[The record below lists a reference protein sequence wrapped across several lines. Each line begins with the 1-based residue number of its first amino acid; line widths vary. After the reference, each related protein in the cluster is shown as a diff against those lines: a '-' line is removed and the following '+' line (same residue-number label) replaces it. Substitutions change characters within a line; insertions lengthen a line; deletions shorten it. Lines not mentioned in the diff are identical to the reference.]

1 MNSAMSVQLK
11 RVCVCC
17 VVLGMTACVSGAYTN
32 GASDG
37 DGTPWYENVDVSF
50 DLTLRQE
57 AVDTDYPL
65 SYAARGTRNSSQY
78 EAHLNIH
85 SQIKD
90 NVSANLQLATG
101 YSSVMS
107 QTSVAGMPITSH
119 YQSFGDQFSSKDVWF
134 SQVYLNWQPSQ
145 VPGADVFAGKIPNI
159 FERVGG
165 NQVIWDEDVNPE
177 GVGVNF
183 LRSLDDSTNFHA
195 NVGVF
200 AVEEAWGPAP
210 PVPAGDVTLF
220 AGQLAV
226 DRQFN
231 ETACGLA
238 GVSYYSY
245 SNIVN
250 QGGFAHGN
258 SQTGTPSRLAN
269 DFDLLELFAEIN
281 SEINGMPC
289 MVFGT
294 FINNVGADTMGADT
308 GENGDTAW
316 SIGGRINKAEE
327 PGSWEV
333 GYDYRDIEADSIVG
347 NFTDDAFGGTG
358 SGGRGSSGHN
368 FTGAYQYHE
377 NIQVACRL
385 LFGEVEDSS
394 GGSHDFNVF
403 RLDLRVKTP

>member
-1 MNSAMSVQLK
+1 MNSAMRVQLK

-17 VVLGMTACVSGAYTN
+17 VVLGMTTCVSGAYTN
-32 GASDG
+32 GDSDG
-37 DGTPWYENVDVSF
+37 DGTPWYENIDVSF

-57 AVDTDYPL
+57 VENREYGVYDAL
-65 SYAARGTRNSSQY
+65 GTRNSSQY

-85 SQIKD
+85 SQIAD

-101 YSSVMS
+101 YSNGSM
-107 QTSVAGMPITSH
+107 MPLTSH
-119 YQSFGDQFSSKDVWF
+119 YQRFEDKFSSKDVWF

-195 NVGVF
+195 NGGVF
-200 AVEEAWGPAP
+200 AVEEAWGPGPASP
-210 PVPAGDVTLF
+210 PAGDVTLF

-250 QGGFAHGN
+250 QGGFANGN
-258 SQTGTPSRLAN
+258 SQATGLAN
-269 DFDLLELFAEIN
+269 DFDLLELFAEYG

-289 MVFGT
+289 MLFGT
-294 FINNVGADTMGADT
+294 WINNLGADTMGPGV

-316 SIGGRINKAEE
+316 SIGGRINKAEA

-347 NFTDDAFGGTG
+347 IFTDDAFGGTG
-358 SGGRGSSGHN
+358 MAAGGRGSSGHN
-368 FTGAYQYHE
+368 FTGAYQYHR

-385 LFGEVEDSS
+385 LFGEVDDSS
-394 GGSHDFNVF
+394 GGSHDFNLF